1 MLVIVK
7 GFLDRI
13 DNSVIVDTFKQL
25 TPWQVWVT
33 ISDGQ
38 WTDWFKLKH
47 SFNQLITSHFIG
59 L

>member
-38 WTDWFKLKH
+38 
-47 SFNQLITSHFIG
+47 
-59 L
+59 